1 MSSKD
6 RIPGNSTKRSSPNNV
21 TIFQIALN
29 HSIIYKI
36 LGLSKTSKISL
47 VAITKDLII
56 SCADLAPSYK
66 YISKA
71 FSTIPR
77 LLKLYQ
83 LPYLTISVYTHM
95 TSTWEKGI
103 SFIFRIKWGGHL
115 KNWTH
120 LWYLPLRHYFITTF
134 SYLWT
139 ESSDSSMY
147 IYSQTSWFVIYP
159 RQPMSLCLRAFDSLL
174 L

>member
-6 RIPGNSTKRSSPNNV
+6 RTPGNSTKKSSPNNV

-36 LGLSKTSKISL
+36 LGLPKTSKISL

-115 KNWTH
+115 KKLNPSLISPIEALFYNNFLLFVNWKQ
-120 LWYLPLRHYFITTF
+120 WFIHG
-134 SYLWT
+134 
-139 ESSDSSMY
+139 Y
-147 IYSQTSWFVIYP
+147 IFPNILICYIS
-159 RQPMSLCLRAFDSLL
+159 
-174 L
+174 